1 MRAIL
6 LVIIWCALVTGT
18 PAQQTA
24 KPPASPAA
32 SPSDVITI
40 NTELVQTDV
49 TVFDKSGRL
58 VEGLSRDE
66 FVLTLDGKPRPI
78 SFFESVRTGSS
89 QEASQLTST
98 KSGANK
104 KTEAPAPVGIARPGR
119 VILFFV
125 DDVHL

>member
-1 MRAIL
+1 MRAML

-24 KPPASPAA
+24 KPASPAA

-66 FVLTLDGKPRPI
+66 FVLTLDGKSRPI
-78 SFFESVRTGSS
+78 SLRKREDRKFTGTLANNRNEVWCKQES
-89 QEASQLTST
+89 
-98 KSGANK
+98 
-104 KTEAPAPVGIARPGR
+104 
-119 VILFFV
+119 
-125 DDVHL
+125 